1 MQFRKFI
8 TQAEGFD
15 GVGREKLNPFVS
27 AVVFMVIYFDKVNS
41 FFFGGMLNIYYSHTE
56 MILYRLGIVMGRHQD
71 KQSPK
76 AEVNLNATVSTHR

>member
-1 MQFRKFI
+1 
-8 TQAEGFD
+8 
-15 GVGREKLNPFVS
+15 
-27 AVVFMVIYFDKVNS
+27 
-41 FFFGGMLNIYYSHTE
+41 